1 MVKVF
6 TMVKGE
12 DDIVE
17 EWVLYH
23 GSIFGFKNLY
33 IIDNLSLDETFKK
46 LLILRKKYAIN
57 ICRLPDYRKKGQY
70 MTNLFKTFCNNEIGI
85 PIDIDEFI
93 VYYNKDSN
101 DISCDPNIINSY
113 IQRLPLYPV
122 FKMNYIQSK
131 LITDNKDGYKNAV
144 IEAKYGQY
152 DDYGTRAK
160 SFFNSRLFNG
170 TIDHGNHYNT
180 NNYILTNLCLAHF
193 HTRNMNQ
200 IKKKVFNNVKG
211 FGRNPFNLRELYAI
225 IKQNP
230 TIEGFHHI
238 IKQIS
243 ILENKFKL
251 PAEVNESSDI
261 SLEPLNN
268 YVCFL
273 LDKNI

>member
-12 DDIVE
+12 NDIVE

-33 IIDNLSLDETFKK
+33 IIDNFSLDGTFQK
-46 LLILRKKYAIN
+46 LLKLRDKHAIN
-57 ICRLPDYRKKGQY
+57 VCRLHDYRKKGEY
-70 MTNLFKTFCNNEIGI
+70 MTSLFKTFCNNEIGI

-113 IQRLPLYPV
+113 IQQLPQYPV
-122 FKMNYIQSK
+122 FKMNYIQSR

-144 IEAKYGQY
+144 IEAKYGHY
-152 DDYGTRAK
+152 DDYGNVAK
-160 SFFNSRLFNG
+160 TFFNSRLFND

-180 NNYILTNLCLAHF
+180 SNYSLTKLCLVHF

-211 FGRNPFNLRELYAI
+211 FGHNPFNLSELNAI

-230 TIEGFHHI
+230 VIEGLHHI

-243 ILENKFKL
+243 ILENKFEL
-251 PAEVNESSDI
+251 PIEVQQTRDI
-261 SLEPLNN
+261 SLEALNN
-268 YVCFL
+268 YVCYL
-273 LDKNI
+273 LHNNT